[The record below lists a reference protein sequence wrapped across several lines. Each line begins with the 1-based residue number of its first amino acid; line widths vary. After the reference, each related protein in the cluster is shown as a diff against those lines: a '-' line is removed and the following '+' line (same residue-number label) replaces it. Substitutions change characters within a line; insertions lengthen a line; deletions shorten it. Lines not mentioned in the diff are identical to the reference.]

1 MKSIKQTSQLSE
13 EELKGIL
20 NSDPEVMDRL
30 IGDCLVPSGFLS
42 AARIYADAL
51 GERLKETFQVMIE
64 RTISEE
70 FFSML
75 EEAASEGR
83 DTSRNGYYGRKIRT
97 CLGDFT
103 IQIPRARFLDFTT
116 KLLKRYGHDLGDISD
131 RVLSLYKGG
140 LSENDIVKSLAETE
154 GTGISAATV
163 QKIVHETVGEAAEF
177 NSEKIEDCPF
187 VYLDA
192 TYVPF
197 KRAEGTAKSV
207 EKEGILVAV
216 GITPQGF
223 HKVLGY
229 VFGETEK
236 TDLWKELLRSLRA
249 RGLEH
254 PRMFITDGL
263 SGMPEA
269 VREIFPDALHQR
281 CVVHYT
287 RNLCSYVRKSERKA
301 IAADFRRVYTCGTKE
316 EAEKEFEAFKAV
328 WGTKYAGLK
337 RMFDRTD
344 GNIFS
349 YYSFP
354 AEIRKS
360 LYTSNAIEG
369 FNSKLKG
376 ETRKRILMNSEDNAT
391 IVITAVC
398 RSYNSSK
405 LGRVM
410 RGLKELDPG
419 TRQALGFGF

>member
-1 MKSIKQTSQLSE
+1 MKSIRQTSQLSE

-42 AARIYADAL
+42 AARAYADAL

-70 FFSML
+70 FLSML

-83 DTSRNGYYGRKIRT
+83 DTSRNGYYERKIRT

-103 IQIPRARFLDFTT
+103 IQMPRARFLGFTT
-116 KLLKRYGHDLGDISD
+116 KLLKKYGHDLGDISGK
-131 RVLSLYKGG
+131 VLSLYRGG

-154 GTGISAATV
+154 GTGLSAETV
-163 QKIVHETVGEAAEF
+163 RKIVHETVGEAAGF
-177 NSEKIEDCPF
+177 NSEPVEDCPF

-223 HKVLGY
+223 HRVLGY

-236 TDLWKELLRSLRA
+236 AGLWKELLRGLKE
-249 RGLEH
+249 RGLKH

-269 VREIFPDALHQR
+269 VREVFPDALHQR
-281 CVVHYT
+281 CLVHYT
-287 RNLCSYVRKSERKA
+287 RNLCGYVRKSEREA
-301 IAADFRRVYTCGTKE
+301 IAAGFRRVYTCGTRE
-316 EAEKEFEAFKAV
+316 EAEKEFEAFRAV
-328 WGTKYAGLK
+328 WGARYVGLR

-369 FNSKLKG
+369 FNSELKR

-391 IVITAVC
+391 VVITAVC
-398 RSYNSSK
+398 RSYNSSR
-405 LGRVM
+405 LGRAM
-410 RGLKELDPG
+410 RGLNELSPDV
-419 TRQALGFGF
+419 RQALGFSF